1 MIVNP
6 FRPNSGLTA
15 LFSTHPP
22 VRERIQ
28 RLEAM
33 AGRRPQ

>member
-6 FRPNSGLTA
+6 FRPGSGLTT

-22 VRERIQ
+22 VSERIQ

-33 AGRRPQ
+33 IGRRPR